1 MDYAEVEAPETP
13 SPELLINSKNYE
25 IKLDNDTY
33 SLLMEIYS
41 NDKLYFKLRKSNNIQ
56 LYQYIKEYKYN
67 EILNLLLL
75 HKKHYENLSKIF
87 IFFDKAINNK
97 KVKLVY
103 NENKKV
109 MILKLKRTLDLEE
122 FESDIELNETKI
134 QNEEIFKLLIEEI
147 NRLKNNKGNNDIN
160 KYIEEINNLTKKNNA
175 NELYIKTLE
184 DKIKKLENKLDNYN
198 NYIDERINQKIN
210 SMNNQNIINQQN
222 MQPQINQQNIM
233 NPQMNQSMNFQNINN
248 NNINYNNMNNNMN
261 MNPMNNINNNSISIL
276 FRMNDSS
283 YPPLNVICQPEEKV
297 FDMVKKYR
305 DNCGNYEKNMRFLYR
320 GEGLEYNKDK
330 PISKVIV
337 GNIANVLVVR
347 T

>member
-1 MDYAEVEAPETP
+1 MDYAEIEAPETP

-160 KYIEEINNLTKKNNA
+160 KYIKEINNLTKKNNE

-222 MQPQINQQNIM
+222 MQPQMNQQNIQ
-233 NPQMNQSMNFQNINN
+233 PQMNQSMNFQNINN
-248 NNINYNNMNNNMN
+248 NNINYNNMNNNI
-261 MNPMNNINNNSISIL
+261 NILI
-276 FRMNDSS
+276 
-283 YPPLNVICQPEEKV
+283 
-297 FDMVKKYR
+297 KYIYFIKI
-305 DNCGNYEKNMRFLYR
+305 N
-320 GEGLEYNKDK
+320 
-330 PISKVIV
+330 
-337 GNIANVLVVR
+337 
-347 T
+347 